1 MTLARALDVVSMVVS
16 VTLFLI
22 GAVDIVFLVMDGG
35 VAPPRKC
42 QLFGN
47 VNFLA

>member
-1 MTLARALDVVSMVVS
+1 MVVS
-16 VTLFLI
+16 VTLFLIAHAHI

-35 VAPPRKC
+35 VAPPRNC